1 MRKRIDQWTGGRGGG
16 GPSHWHARHLR
27 RQNLRLL
34 QQQKNAAGLKDFFFS
49 KGALLMFLY
58 AFRVRINVRLLSAF
72 QPRSP
77 PPLLAR
83 RRRWQ
88 FAVNL
93 ARPADGRK
101 RTSILMTFDGT
112 RIDGRNASART
123 ARATDEPRTW
133 TSRQRGNRASQAEPQ
148 GDAVTDNA
156 DFSLFFFVSPAGGK

>member
-1 MRKRIDQWTGGRGGG
+1 MDWWEGGGRAESLARASSAAAKSS
-16 GPSHWHARHLR
+16 PSSTA
-27 RQNLRLL
+27 
-34 QQQKNAAGLKDFFFS
+34 KNAAGLKDFFFQRRTADVS
-49 KGALLMFLY
+49 LRFSGADKCPFIIR
-58 AFRVRINVRLLSAF
+58 FSAKE
-72 QPRSP
+72 P